1 MLSSQVRLGE
11 ELRKYGVE
19 LRKLA
24 YRLPD
29 GVGEHDLL
37 YLSGRMIFTAWSQ
50 VQISLVSQLPSGRYR
65 ALYCGPD
72 GRGYKAPTTF
82 ATEQDARDWLARV
95 AGTLQRLVGH
105 DPEHGGGDGK
115 ISARTV

>member
-1 MLSSQVRLGE
+1 MLSSQARLGE

-19 LRKLA
+19 LAKLA
-24 YRLPD
+24 HRLPD

-37 YLSGRMIFTAWSQ
+37 ELSGRMIFAAAESQ
-50 VQISLVSQLPSGRYR
+50 VQIPLLSQLPSGRYQ
-65 ALYCGPD
+65 AHYYGPD

-95 AGTLQRLVGH
+95 AGTLQGLVGH
-105 DPEHGGGDGK
+105 DLEHVAG
-115 ISARTV
+115 